1 MYKKLSIKYVSVITN
16 NKAKVKFC
24 QGCPVMGQDIRACMK
39 LNNNQILAR
48 NINLEYLADM
58 KISCHDC
65 GIYIANE
72 PELFEFCYMF

>member
-1 MYKKLSIKYVSVITN
+1 M
-16 NKAKVKFC
+16 
-24 QGCPVMGQDIRACMK
+24 MGQDIVACMK

-58 KISCHDC
+58 KISCHAC
-65 GIYIANE
+65 GIYIANK

>member
-1 MYKKLSIKYVSVITN
+1 MYKKLNVSMCQSLLTM
-16 NKAKVKFC
+16 KLKLKFC
-24 QGCPVMGQDIRACMK
+24 QGCPVMGQDIRVCMK